1 MFDRKYIEQ
10 VHLLLSCMPAVS
22 EQTCFALKGGT
33 AINLFVRDMPRV
45 SVDIDLIYLP
55 IAARDVSLAGIES
68 ALLNI
73 KSKVESDLDDVVVKE
88 KRIQGRVAKLT
99 AISPVAEI
107 KIEPNLVLRGAL
119 DVPVHRDL
127 CAAAQVAFEV
137 FCTTAVASITD
148 LYAGKLCAALDR
160 QHPRD
165 LFDVKVLLGDTGVTP
180 AIRRAF
186 VVYLAAHNR
195 PMHELL
201 NPNVQDLTDT
211 YRPEFFG
218 MAQDAPSIETLESVQ
233 KTLAPSLLSSLDA
246 SERQFLLSMK
256 QGDPDWNLLGIDNL
270 EHMPAL
276 QWKLLNIRKMDTPK
290 RDEQLEVL
298 KDLLGM

>member
-22 EQTCFALKGGT
+22 EEACFALKGGT

-45 SVDIDLIYLP
+45 SVDIDLVYLP
-55 IAARDVSLAGIES
+55 IATRDVSLAGIES

-73 KSKVESDLDDVVVKE
+73 KSKMESDLGDVVVKE
-88 KRIQGRVAKLT
+88 KRIQGRVAKLI

-107 KIEPNLVLRGAL
+107 KIEPNLVLRGTL
-119 DVPVHRDL
+119 DMPVSREL
-127 CAAAQVAFEV
+127 CAGAQAVFEV
-137 FCTTAVASITD
+137 FCTTAVASVAD

-165 LFDVKVLLGDTGVTP
+165 LFDVKVLLDDSGVTP
-180 AIRRAF
+180 ATRRAF

-218 MAQDAPSIETLESVQ
+218 MAQDPPSIEALESVQ
-233 KTLAPSLLSSLDA
+233 ETLAPSLVSSLDGD
-246 SERQFLLSMK
+246 EKTFLLSMK
-256 QGDPDWNLLGIDNL
+256 QGDPDWNLLCIDNL
-270 EHMPAL
+270 EQLPAL
-276 QWKLLNIRKMDTPK
+276 QWKLLNIRKMDARK
-290 RDEQLEVL
+290 RDEQLGAL

>member
-55 IAARDVSLAGIES
+55 IATRDVSLAGIES

-88 KRIQGRVAKLT
+88 KRIQGHVAKLT

-107 KIEPNLVLRGAL
+107 KIEPNLVLRGTL
-119 DVPVHRDL
+119 DVPVSRDL
-127 CAAAQVAFEV
+127 CGVAQAMFEV
-137 FCTTAVASITD
+137 FCTTAVASIAD
-148 LYAGKLCAALDR
+148 LYAGKFCAALDR

-165 LFDVKVLLGDTGVTP
+165 LFDVKVLLDDTGVTP

-211 YRPEFFG
+211 CRPEFFG
-218 MAQDAPSIETLESVQ
+218 MAQDPPSIETLESVQ
-233 KTLAPSLLSSLDA
+233 KTLAPSLLSSLDDN
-246 SERQFLLSMK
+246 ERAFILSMK
-256 QGDPDWNLLGIDNL
+256 QGEPDWNLLGIDNL

-276 QWKLLNIRKMDTPK
+276 QWKLLNIRKMDTRK
-290 RDEQLEVL
+290 RDEQLGIL
-298 KDLLGM
+298 KNLLGM